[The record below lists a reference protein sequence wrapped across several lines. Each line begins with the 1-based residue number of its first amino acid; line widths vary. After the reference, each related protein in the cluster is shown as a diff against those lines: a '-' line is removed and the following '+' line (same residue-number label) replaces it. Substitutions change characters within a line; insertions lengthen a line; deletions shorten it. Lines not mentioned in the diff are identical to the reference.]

1 MPRITRIL
9 IGLAALL
16 MVGVTGSLLIGQ
28 ALITPV
34 PRTIGPPPASL
45 GARPVRIDS
54 AAGPVSGWFVPGQAD
69 KGSVLLLHGVRSDRR
84 QMLPRA
90 QWLKQ
95 LGYSVLL
102 IDLPAHGQSP
112 AAHITFGANESKAVD
127 AAVTFLGQQAP
138 GRAVA
143 VIGVSLGAAST
154 VLSAST
160 RQLAAVVLE
169 SMYPSLDQAVA
180 DRLAIRLGA
189 PGRPLA
195 PLLLWQLPLRLQ
207 LSADDLRPIDH
218 LAAIGAPVLIA
229 SGSRDR
235 HTPIDEARAL
245 YRAAAAPKQFWEVPG
260 AAHVDL
266 YAHDPAAYQRVVGAF
281 LQSRLQ
287 Q

>member
-16 MVGVTGSLLIGQ
+16 VVGVAGSLLIGQ

-127 AAVTFLGQQAP
+127 AAVAFLGQQAP

-287 Q
+287 P